1 MDYDEEPHGVY
12 FFIDNKS
19 FYASCESVKR
29 GLNPLRSILVVMSE
43 QANTNGGLIL
53 AASPMAKKLFGISN
67 VSRQR
72 DLPNDPRLLI
82 VPPRMNLYIKK
93 NLQINDVF
101 TEFTDENNIL
111 PYSID
116 ESLLDMTHT
125 WHLFGNSLRNV
136 ALKIQE
142 EVRSRLGLYTTVGI
156 GDNPVQ
162 AKIAL
167 DVYAKHDSDLVGEI
181 HYKDVPNKIWN
192 IQNLTSVWGI
202 GKRTAA
208 NLNHLGIY
216 NMNDLAHANPY
227 LIKEKMGIIGLQL
240 FATAWGIDRSN
251 LRQPMH
257 TKEKS
262 YSNSQ
267 VLPRDY
273 TSRSEIEIVI
283 KEVASQVASRIR
295 NHHLQTGWITLF
307 IGFSFATKQV
317 TGSSGFSQ
325 SMKINPT
332 DDSYELGRDLTEL
345 FERNWNGEMI
355 RNIGVEYVHLSPK
368 VGEQLDLFRDN
379 QRTIKQ
385 NVLNKTGDQI
395 QKQFGNAALLNAN
408 SLCNGATAISRSNLV
423 GGHNGGNSYE

>member
-208 NLNHLGIY
+208 NLNHLRIY

-395 QKQFGNAALLNAN
+395 RKQFGNAALLNAN